1 MGTALLQ
8 KSGKS
13 ALNTWTDGQLFPWEQ
28 SDRISSTSHADG
40 CHPISCIAQQS

>member
-8 KSGKS
+8 MRAK
-13 ALNTWTDGQLFPWEQ
+13 ALSTHGLMASYFPGEQ
-28 SDRISSTSHADG
+28 SDSSTSHADG